1 MLKEDLMEKLS
12 KFVEFVSGSPQSRL
26 FVSMN
31 ESDPSYCIYGQSELK
46 ADLVQSETSSNE
58 GRQIRTPDKV
68 MILSEGDIIFNLVS
82 GEASV
87 VGKKHVGY
95 LQTQNFIKL
104 IPNQDLDTHYLV
116 FLLNQDHNIKRQLVS
131 SLQGTMVIKYTLA
144 QLKALII
151 NKLPPIDE
159 QRLIGRMYFNQI
171 RLNWFRKQ
179 SADLKLKIAMNQ
191 LRKD

>member
-1 MLKEDLMEKLS
+1 MEKLS

-46 ADLVQSETSSNE
+46 ADLVQSETASNE

-68 MILSEGDIIFNLVS
+68 MILSEGDIIFYLVS

-104 IPNQDLDTHYLV
+104 IPNQDLDAHYLV

-144 QLKALII
+144 QLKALRI